1 MDRISSILGLVAA
14 LPRKGCHHEPASSF
28 PCLKHTYRSS
38 CVPNMFLNLLA
49 SNVYSHIGSAAE
61 LGASQSTPLAISLS
75 DQTDSEKDVGR
86 SLTKAASVH

>member
-14 LPRKGCHHEPASSF
+14 LPEKVAIMNLHHHFHASN
-28 PCLKHTYRSS
+28 TYRSS